1 MDTGYTPTLQ
11 NDSLTNSTKVYLLS
25 ILGIRST
32 YQKRSILRNGEGK
45 KKKKRRKILYT
56 HTSGEAQDAS
66 HGMSSVSGLCSIL
79 LGAFLFCSKTNLFQ
93 FFFFLFFFGFQSA
106 KKKKKMREKALE
118 AKSGIFLCLCH

>member
-25 ILGIRST
+25 ILGIHST

-45 KKKKRRKILYT
+45 KKKKKKKNTIHPYIRRGSGCFSWNVECFWFVFDSSRSFFILFKDKFI
-56 HTSGEAQDAS
+56 SIFFFS
-66 HGMSSVSGLCSIL
+66 FFFWFSVS
-79 LGAFLFCSKTNLFQ
+79 KE
-93 FFFFLFFFGFQSA
+93 
-106 KKKKKMREKALE
+106 KKKMREKALE

>member
-45 KKKKRRKILYT
+45 KKKKKRKILYT
-56 HTSGEAQDAS
+56 HTSGEAQNIVFW
-66 HGMSSVSGLCSIL
+66 HLMKCRV
-79 LGAFLFCSKTNLFQ
+79 FLVCVR
-93 FFFFLFFFGFQSA
+93 FF
-106 KKKKKMREKALE
+106 
-118 AKSGIFLCLCH
+118 

>member
-25 ILGIRST
+25 ILGIHST
-32 YQKRSILRNGEGK
+32 YQKISILRNGEGK
-45 KKKKRRKILYT
+45 KKEKKKKRKILYT

-79 LGAFLFCSKTNLFQ
+79 LGAFFILFKDKFISI
-93 FFFFLFFFGFQSA
+93 FFFWFSGS
-106 KKKKKMREKALE
+106 KEKKKMREKALE
-118 AKSGIFLCLCH
+118 AKSGTFLCLCH